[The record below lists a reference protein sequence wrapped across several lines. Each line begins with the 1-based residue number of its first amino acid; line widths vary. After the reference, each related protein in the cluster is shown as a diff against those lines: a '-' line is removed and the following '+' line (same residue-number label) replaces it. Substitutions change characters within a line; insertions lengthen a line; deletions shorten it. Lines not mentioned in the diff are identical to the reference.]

1 MRKKNELAVDEI
13 LECAKEEFLEKG
25 FEGASMRAI
34 AERAGY
40 TTGMVYGRFAD
51 KSELFKELVEDAAE
65 KLFCYF
71 SNSED
76 DFAELSPD
84 RQYRE
89 MHSYVEVKVDEMVDI
104 IYDNFDAFKLI
115 VCKSAGSG
123 YEYYIDKMVDVET
136 ANTVRFINTL
146 NEAGIK
152 INEVRA
158 DLSHMLSSAMFNG
171 VFEVVAH
178 DLPREDARE
187 YIKQIQDFF
196 NAGWDKLLGL
206 PSDWQNPTK

>member
-1 MRKKNELAVDEI
+1 MWKKDELAVDII
-13 LECAKEEFLEKG
+13 LECAKEEFMEKG

-40 TTGMVYGRFAD
+40 TTGMLYGRFAD
-51 KSELFKELVEDAAE
+51 KSQLFRELVSAAADRLFGYFSGAEDA
-65 KLFCYF
+65 
-71 SNSED
+71 
-76 DFAELSPD
+76 FAAFPAD

-89 MHSYVEVKVDEMVDI
+89 MHSYVGEKVDVMMDI

-123 YEYYIDKMVDVET
+123 YEYYIDQMIEIET
-136 ANTVRFINTL
+136 KNTMRFIRAL
-146 NEAGIK
+146 NEAGIP

-158 DLSHMLSSAMFNG
+158 DLSHMLSSVMFNG
-171 VFEVVAH
+171 IFEVVAH
-178 DLPREDARE
+178 DLPREEAKHYVVQVE
-187 YIKQIQDFF
+187 EFF

-206 PSDWQNPTK
+206 

>member
-1 MRKKNELAVDEI
+1 MRKKDELAVDII
-13 LECAKEEFLEKG
+13 LECAKKEFMEKG

-40 TTGMVYGRFAD
+40 TTGMLYGRFAD
-51 KSELFKELVEDAAE
+51 KSQLFRELVSAAADRLFGYFSGAEDA
-65 KLFCYF
+65 
-71 SNSED
+71 
-76 DFAELSPD
+76 FAAFPAD

-89 MHSYVEVKVDEMVDI
+89 MHSYVGEKVDVMMDI

-123 YEYYIDKMVDVET
+123 YEYYIDQMIEIET
-136 ANTVRFINTL
+136 KNTMRFIRAL
-146 NEAGIK
+146 NEAGIP

-171 VFEVVAH
+171 IFEVVAH
-178 DLPREDARE
+178 DLSREEAKHYVVQVE
-187 YIKQIQDFF
+187 EFF

-206 PSDWQNPTK
+206 

>member
-1 MRKKNELAVDEI
+1 MRKKDELAVDII
-13 LECAKEEFLEKG
+13 LECAKEEFIEKG

-40 TTGMVYGRFAD
+40 TTGMLYGRFAD
-51 KSELFKELVEDAAE
+51 KSQLFRELVSAAADRLFGYFSRVEDA
-65 KLFCYF
+65 
-71 SNSED
+71 
-76 DFAELSPD
+76 FAAFPAD

-89 MHSYVEVKVDEMVDI
+89 MHSYVGEKVDVMMDI

-123 YEYYIDKMVDVET
+123 YEYYIDQMIEIET
-136 ANTVRFINTL
+136 KNTMRFIRAL
-146 NEAGIK
+146 NEAGIP

-171 VFEVVAH
+171 IFEVVAH
-178 DLPREDARE
+178 DLPREEAKHYVVQVE
-187 YIKQIQDFF
+187 EFF

-206 PSDWQNPTK
+206 

>member
-1 MRKKNELAVDEI
+1 MRKKDELAVDII
-13 LECAKEEFLEKG
+13 LECAKEEFMEKG

-40 TTGMVYGRFAD
+40 TTGMLYGRFAD
-51 KSELFKELVEDAAE
+51 KSQLFRELVSAAADRLFGYFSGAEDA
-65 KLFCYF
+65 
-71 SNSED
+71 
-76 DFAELSPD
+76 FAAFPAD

-89 MHSYVEVKVDEMVDI
+89 MHSYVGEKVDVMMDI

-123 YEYYIDKMVDVET
+123 YEYYIDQMIEIET
-136 ANTVRFINTL
+136 KNTMRFIRAL
-146 NEAGIK
+146 NEAGIP

-171 VFEVVAH
+171 IFEIVVH
-178 DLPREDARE
+178 DMPKEQAMRYVDQLR
-187 YIKQIQDFF
+187 DFYT
-196 NAGWDKLLGL
+196 AGWLKLIG
-206 PSDWQNPTK
+206 Q

>member
-1 MRKKNELAVDEI
+1 MRKKDELAVDII
-13 LECAKEEFLEKG
+13 LECAKEEFMEKG
-25 FEGASMRAI
+25 YEGASMRAI

-40 TTGMVYGRFAD
+40 TTGMLYGRFAD
-51 KSELFKELVEDAAE
+51 KSQLFRELVSAAADRLFGYFSGAEDA
-65 KLFCYF
+65 
-71 SNSED
+71 
-76 DFAELSPD
+76 FAAFPAD

-89 MHSYVEVKVDEMVDI
+89 MHSYVGEKVDVMMDI

-123 YEYYIDKMVDVET
+123 YEYYIDQMIEIET
-136 ANTVRFINTL
+136 KNTMRFIRAL
-146 NEAGIK
+146 NEAGIP

-171 VFEVVAH
+171 IFEVVAH
-178 DLPREDARE
+178 DLPREEAKHYVVQVE
-187 YIKQIQDFF
+187 EFF

-206 PSDWQNPTK
+206 

>member
-1 MRKKNELAVDEI
+1 MRKKDELAVDII
-13 LECAKEEFLEKG
+13 LECAKKEFMEKG

-40 TTGMVYGRFAD
+40 TTGMLYGRFAD
-51 KSELFKELVEDAAE
+51 KSQLFRELVSAAADRLFGYFSGAEDA
-65 KLFCYF
+65 
-71 SNSED
+71 
-76 DFAELSPD
+76 FAAFPAD

-89 MHSYVEVKVDEMVDI
+89 MHSYVGEKVDVMMDI

-123 YEYYIDKMVDVET
+123 YEYYIDQMIEIET
-136 ANTVRFINTL
+136 KNTMRFIRAL
-146 NEAGIK
+146 NEAGIP

-171 VFEVVAH
+171 IFEVVAH
-178 DLPREDARE
+178 DLPREEAKHYVVQVE
-187 YIKQIQDFF
+187 EFF
-196 NAGWDKLLGL
+196 TAGWDKLLGL
-206 PSDWQNPTK
+206 

>member
-1 MRKKNELAVDEI
+1 MRKKDELAVDII
-13 LECAKEEFLEKG
+13 LECAKKEFMEKG
-25 FEGASMRAI
+25 CEGASMRAI

-40 TTGMVYGRFAD
+40 TTGMLYGRFAD
-51 KSELFKELVEDAAE
+51 KSQLFRELVSAAADRLFGYFSGAEDA
-65 KLFCYF
+65 
-71 SNSED
+71 
-76 DFAELSPD
+76 FAAFPAD

-89 MHSYVEVKVDEMVDI
+89 MHSYVGEKVDVMMDI

-123 YEYYIDKMVDVET
+123 YEYYIDQMIEIET
-136 ANTVRFINTL
+136 KNTMRFIRAL
-146 NEAGIK
+146 NEAGIP

-171 VFEVVAH
+171 VVQVE
-178 DLPREDARE
+178 E
-187 YIKQIQDFF
+187 FF

-206 PSDWQNPTK
+206 

>member
-1 MRKKNELAVDEI
+1 MRKKDELAVDII
-13 LECAKEEFLEKG
+13 LECAKEEFMEKG

-34 AERAGY
+34 AESAGY
-40 TTGMVYGRFAD
+40 TTGMLYGRFAD
-51 KSELFKELVEDAAE
+51 KSQLFRELVSAAADRLFGYFSGAEDA
-65 KLFCYF
+65 
-71 SNSED
+71 
-76 DFAELSPD
+76 FAAFPAD

-89 MHSYVEVKVDEMVDI
+89 MHSYVGEKVDVMMDI

-123 YEYYIDKMVDVET
+123 YEYYIDQMIEIET
-136 ANTVRFINTL
+136 KNTMRFIRAL
-146 NEAGIK
+146 NEAGIP

-171 VFEVVAH
+171 IFEVVAH
-178 DLPREDARE
+178 DLPREEAKHYVVQVE
-187 YIKQIQDFF
+187 EFF

-206 PSDWQNPTK
+206 

>member
-1 MRKKNELAVDEI
+1 MRKKDELAVDII
-13 LECAKEEFLEKG
+13 LECAKEEFMEKG

-40 TTGMVYGRFAD
+40 TTGMLYGRFAD
-51 KSELFKELVEDAAE
+51 KSQLFRELVSAAADRLFGYFSGAEDA
-65 KLFCYF
+65 
-71 SNSED
+71 
-76 DFAELSPD
+76 FAAFPAD

-89 MHSYVEVKVDEMVDI
+89 MHSYVGEKVDVMMDI
-104 IYDNFDAFKLI
+104 IYDNFDALKLI

-123 YEYYIDKMVDVET
+123 YEYYIDQMIEIET
-136 ANTVRFINTL
+136 KNTMRFIRAL
-146 NEAGIK
+146 NEAGIP

-171 VFEVVAH
+171 IFEVVAH
-178 DLPREDARE
+178 DLPREEAKHYVVQVE
-187 YIKQIQDFF
+187 EFF

-206 PSDWQNPTK
+206 

>member
-1 MRKKNELAVDEI
+1 MRKKDELAVDII
-13 LECAKEEFLEKG
+13 LECAKEEFMEKG

-40 TTGMVYGRFAD
+40 TTGMLYGRFAD
-51 KSELFKELVEDAAE
+51 KSQLFRELVSAAADRLFGYFSGAEDA
-65 KLFCYF
+65 
-71 SNSED
+71 
-76 DFAELSPD
+76 FAALPAD

-89 MHSYVEVKVDEMVDI
+89 MHSYVGEKVDVMMDI

-123 YEYYIDKMVDVET
+123 YEYYIDQMIEIET
-136 ANTVRFINTL
+136 KNTMRFIRAL
-146 NEAGIK
+146 NEAGIP

-171 VFEVVAH
+171 IFEVVAH
-178 DLPREDARE
+178 DLPREEAKHYVVQVE
-187 YIKQIQDFF
+187 EFF

-206 PSDWQNPTK
+206 

>member
-1 MRKKNELAVDEI
+1 MRKKDELAVDII
-13 LECAKEEFLEKG
+13 LECAKEEFMEKG

-40 TTGMVYGRFAD
+40 TTGMLYGRFAD
-51 KSELFKELVEDAAE
+51 KSQLFRELVSAAADRLFGYFSGVEDA
-65 KLFCYF
+65 
-71 SNSED
+71 
-76 DFAELSPD
+76 FAAFPAD

-89 MHSYVEVKVDEMVDI
+89 MHSYVGEKVDVMMDI

-123 YEYYIDKMVDVET
+123 YEYYIDQMIEIET
-136 ANTVRFINTL
+136 KNTMRFIRAL
-146 NEAGIK
+146 NEAGIP

-158 DLSHMLSSAMFNG
+158 DLSQMLSSAMFNG
-171 VFEVVAH
+171 IFEVVAH
-178 DLPREDARE
+178 DLPREEAKHYVVQVE
-187 YIKQIQDFF
+187 EFF

-206 PSDWQNPTK
+206 

>member
-1 MRKKNELAVDEI
+1 
-13 LECAKEEFLEKG
+13 
-25 FEGASMRAI
+25 MRAI

-40 TTGMVYGRFAD
+40 TTGMLYGRFAD
-51 KSELFKELVEDAAE
+51 KSQLFRELVSAAADRLFGYFSGAEDA
-65 KLFCYF
+65 
-71 SNSED
+71 
-76 DFAELSPD
+76 FAAFPAD

-89 MHSYVEVKVDEMVDI
+89 MHSYVGEKVDVMMDI

-123 YEYYIDKMVDVET
+123 YEYYIDQMIEIET
-136 ANTVRFINTL
+136 KNTMRFIRAL
-146 NEAGIK
+146 NEAGIP

-171 VFEVVAH
+171 IFEVVAH
-178 DLPREDARE
+178 DLPREEAKHYVVQVE
-187 YIKQIQDFF
+187 EFF

-206 PSDWQNPTK
+206 

>member
-1 MRKKNELAVDEI
+1 MRKKDELAVDII
-13 LECAKEEFLEKG
+13 LECAKEEFMEKG

-40 TTGMVYGRFAD
+40 TTGMLYGRFAD
-51 KSELFKELVEDAAE
+51 KSQLFRELVSAAADRLFGYFSGAEDA
-65 KLFCYF
+65 
-71 SNSED
+71 
-76 DFAELSPD
+76 FAAFPAD

-89 MHSYVEVKVDEMVDI
+89 MHSYVGEKVEVMMDI

-123 YEYYIDKMVDVET
+123 YEYYIDQMIEIET
-136 ANTVRFINTL
+136 KNTMRFIRAL
-146 NEAGIK
+146 NEAGIP

-171 VFEVVAH
+171 IFEVVAH
-178 DLPREDARE
+178 DLPREEAKHYVVQVE
-187 YIKQIQDFF
+187 EFF

-206 PSDWQNPTK
+206 

>member
-1 MRKKNELAVDEI
+1 MRKKDELAVDII
-13 LECAKEEFLEKG
+13 LECAKKEFMEKG

-40 TTGMVYGRFAD
+40 TTGMLYGRFAD
-51 KSELFKELVEDAAE
+51 KSQLFRELVSAAADRLFGYFSGAEDA
-65 KLFCYF
+65 
-71 SNSED
+71 
-76 DFAELSPD
+76 FAAFPAD

-89 MHSYVEVKVDEMVDI
+89 MHSYVGEKVDVMMDI

-123 YEYYIDKMVDVET
+123 YEYYIDQMIEIET
-136 ANTVRFINTL
+136 KNTMRFIRAL
-146 NEAGIK
+146 NEAGIP

-171 VFEVVAH
+171 IFEVVAH
-178 DLPREDARE
+178 DLPREEAKHYVVQVE
-187 YIKQIQDFF
+187 EFF

-206 PSDWQNPTK
+206 

>member
-1 MRKKNELAVDEI
+1 MRKKDELAVDII
-13 LECAKEEFLEKG
+13 LECAKEEFMEKG

-40 TTGMVYGRFAD
+40 TTGMLYGRFAD
-51 KSELFKELVEDAAE
+51 KSQLFRELVSAAADRLFGYFSGAEDA
-65 KLFCYF
+65 
-71 SNSED
+71 
-76 DFAELSPD
+76 FAAFPAD

-89 MHSYVEVKVDEMVDI
+89 MHSYVGEKVDVMMDI

-123 YEYYIDKMVDVET
+123 YEYYIDQMIEIET
-136 ANTVRFINTL
+136 KNTMRFIRAL
-146 NEAGIK
+146 NEAGIP

-171 VFEVVAH
+171 IFEVVAH
-178 DLPREDARE
+178 DLPREEAKHYVVQVEEFSTPAGINCWGSDAPYAR
-187 YIKQIQDFF
+187 
-196 NAGWDKLLGL
+196 
-206 PSDWQNPTK
+206 

>member
-1 MRKKNELAVDEI
+1 MRKKDELAVDII
-13 LECAKEEFLEKG
+13 LECAKKEFMEKG

-40 TTGMVYGRFAD
+40 TTGMLYGRFAD
-51 KSELFKELVEDAAE
+51 KSQLFRELVSAAADRLFGYFSGAEDA
-65 KLFCYF
+65 
-71 SNSED
+71 
-76 DFAELSPD
+76 FAAFPAD

-89 MHSYVEVKVDEMVDI
+89 MHSYVGEKVDVMMDI
-104 IYDNFDAFKLI
+104 IYDNFDAYKLI

-123 YEYYIDKMVDVET
+123 YEYYIDQMIEIET
-136 ANTVRFINTL
+136 KNTMRFIRAL
-146 NEAGIK
+146 NEAGIP

-171 VFEVVAH
+171 IFEVVAH
-178 DLPREDARE
+178 DLPREEAKHYVVQVE
-187 YIKQIQDFF
+187 EFF

-206 PSDWQNPTK
+206 

>member
-1 MRKKNELAVDEI
+1 MRKKDELAVDII
-13 LECAKEEFLEKG
+13 LECAKEEFMEKG

-40 TTGMVYGRFAD
+40 TTGMLYGRFAD
-51 KSELFKELVEDAAE
+51 KSQLFRELVSAAADRLFGYFSGAEDA
-65 KLFCYF
+65 
-71 SNSED
+71 
-76 DFAELSPD
+76 FAAFPAD

-89 MHSYVEVKVDEMVDI
+89 MHSYVGEKVDVMMDI

-123 YEYYIDKMVDVET
+123 YEYYIDQMIEIET
-136 ANTVRFINTL
+136 KNTMRFIRALT
-146 NEAGIK
+146 EAGIP

-171 VFEVVAH
+171 IFEVVAH
-178 DLPREDARE
+178 DLPREEAKHYVVQVE
-187 YIKQIQDFF
+187 EFF

-206 PSDWQNPTK
+206 

>member
-1 MRKKNELAVDEI
+1 MRKKDELAVDII
-13 LECAKEEFLEKG
+13 LECAKEEFMEKG

-40 TTGMVYGRFAD
+40 TTGMLYGRFAD
-51 KSELFKELVEDAAE
+51 KSQLFRELVSAAADRLFGYFSGAEDA
-65 KLFCYF
+65 
-71 SNSED
+71 
-76 DFAELSPD
+76 FAAFPAD

-89 MHSYVEVKVDEMVDI
+89 MHSYVGEKVDVMMDI

-123 YEYYIDKMVDVET
+123 YEYYIDQMIEIET
-136 ANTVRFINTL
+136 KNTMRFIRAL
-146 NEAGIK
+146 NEAGIP

-158 DLSHMLSSAMFNG
+158 DLIHMLSSAMFNG
-171 VFEVVAH
+171 IFEVVAH
-178 DLPREDARE
+178 DLPREEAKHYVVQVE
-187 YIKQIQDFF
+187 EFF

-206 PSDWQNPTK
+206 

>member
-1 MRKKNELAVDEI
+1 MRKKDELAVDII
-13 LECAKEEFLEKG
+13 LECTKEEFMEKG

-40 TTGMVYGRFAD
+40 TTGMLYGRFAD
-51 KSELFKELVEDAAE
+51 KSQLFRELVSAAADRLFGYFSGVEDA
-65 KLFCYF
+65 
-71 SNSED
+71 
-76 DFAELSPD
+76 FAAFPAD

-89 MHSYVEVKVDEMVDI
+89 MHSYVGVKVDVMMDI

-123 YEYYIDKMVDVET
+123 YEYYIDQMIEIET
-136 ANTVRFINTL
+136 KNTMRFIRAL
-146 NEAGIK
+146 NEAGIP

-171 VFEVVAH
+171 IFEVVAH
-178 DLPREDARE
+178 DLPREEAKHYVVQVE
-187 YIKQIQDFF
+187 EFF

-206 PSDWQNPTK
+206 

>member
-1 MRKKNELAVDEI
+1 MRKKDELAVDII
-13 LECAKEEFLEKG
+13 LECAKEEFMEKG

-40 TTGMVYGRFAD
+40 TTGMLYGRFAD
-51 KSELFKELVEDAAE
+51 KSQLFRELVSAAADRLFGYFSGAEDA
-65 KLFCYF
+65 
-71 SNSED
+71 
-76 DFAELSPD
+76 FAAFPAD

-89 MHSYVEVKVDEMVDI
+89 MHSYVGEKVDVMMDI
-104 IYDNFDAFKLI
+104 IYDNFDAFNLI

-123 YEYYIDKMVDVET
+123 YEYYIDQMIEIET
-136 ANTVRFINTL
+136 KNTMRFIRAL
-146 NEAGIK
+146 NEAGIP

-171 VFEVVAH
+171 IFEVVAH
-178 DLPREDARE
+178 DLPREEAKHYVVQVE
-187 YIKQIQDFF
+187 EFF

-206 PSDWQNPTK
+206 

>member
-1 MRKKNELAVDEI
+1 MRKKDELAVDII
-13 LECAKEEFLEKG
+13 LECAKEEFMEKG

-40 TTGMVYGRFAD
+40 TTGMLYGRFAD
-51 KSELFKELVEDAAE
+51 KSQLFRELVSAAADRLFGYFSGAEDA
-65 KLFCYF
+65 
-71 SNSED
+71 
-76 DFAELSPD
+76 FAAFPAD

-89 MHSYVEVKVDEMVDI
+89 MHSYVGEKVDVMMDI

-123 YEYYIDKMVDVET
+123 YEYYIDQMIEIET
-136 ANTVRFINTL
+136 KNTMRFIRAL
-146 NEAGIK
+146 NEAGIP

-158 DLSHMLSSAMFNG
+158 DFSHMLSSAMFNG
-171 VFEVVAH
+171 IFEVVAH
-178 DLPREDARE
+178 DLPREEAKHYVVQVE
-187 YIKQIQDFF
+187 EFF

-206 PSDWQNPTK
+206 

>member
-1 MRKKNELAVDEI
+1 MRKKDELAVDII
-13 LECAKEEFLEKG
+13 LECAKEEFMEKG

-40 TTGMVYGRFAD
+40 TTGMLYGRFAD
-51 KSELFKELVEDAAE
+51 KSQLFRELVSAAADRLFGYFSGVEDA
-65 KLFCYF
+65 
-71 SNSED
+71 
-76 DFAELSPD
+76 FAAFPAD

-89 MHSYVEVKVDEMVDI
+89 MHSYVGEKVDVMMDI

-123 YEYYIDKMVDVET
+123 YEYYIDQMIEIET
-136 ANTVRFINTL
+136 KNTMRFIRAL
-146 NEAGIK
+146 NEAGIP

-171 VFEVVAH
+171 IFEIVIH
-178 DLPREDARE
+178 DMPKEQAMRYVDQLR
-187 YIKQIQDFF
+187 DFYT
-196 NAGWDKLLGL
+196 AGWLKLIG
-206 PSDWQNPTK
+206 Q